1 MRLHRSSVK
10 PWAQGKGY
18 RKRTVLD
25 ESDLGI
31 PGSFLQEVSFRKG
44 DIVPIHHHRVQTEVF
59 YAVTEAVFEING
71 EKVTLAAWGRSGVRT
86 RRPAWKP
93 GDTARHED
101 TGSEGRVPRGRH
113 RLVTW
118 PMG

>member
-25 ESDLGI
+25 EADLGI
-31 PGSFLQEVSFRKG
+31 SGSFLQEVSFSKG
-44 DIVPIHHHRVQTEVF
+44 DKVPIHHHRVQTEVF

-71 EKVTLAAWGRSGVRT
+71 EKVTMA
-86 RRPAWKP
+86 P
-93 GDTARHED
+93 GDVLVCDPGDRHGNPEIPHDMKILVLKVGFHED
-101 TGSEGRVPRGRH
+101 DTV
-113 RLVTW
+113 W
-118 PMG
+118 